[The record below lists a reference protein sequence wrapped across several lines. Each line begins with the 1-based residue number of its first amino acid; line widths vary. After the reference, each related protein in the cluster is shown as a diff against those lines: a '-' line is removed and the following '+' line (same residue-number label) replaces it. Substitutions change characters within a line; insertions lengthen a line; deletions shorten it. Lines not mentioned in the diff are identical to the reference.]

1 MKGSRASSRND
12 ERLWTLDI
20 NRVTLLSQL
29 GVCYALAA
37 ADTPGTRL
45 KKHGIT
51 ALNPW
56 QIIKN
61 IREDLKH
68 EHKIVEDDQNI
79 AQYGTLAPISTRLQE
94 VDVPLRARAL
104 EDLMSWKYTI
114 QKHNYFH
121 ALILDEL
128 SRVCANKGSSFLF
141 LAILLLKLFSFVTK
155 PSKIGRPYSVCFQ
168 ADTVM
173 IHLTPGSLVYC

>member
-29 GVCYALAA
+29 GVSYALAP

-121 ALILDEL
+121 ALILEYWM
-128 SRVCANKGSSFLF
+128 N
-141 LAILLLKLFSFVTK
+141 
-155 PSKIGRPYSVCFQ
+155 
-168 ADTVM
+168 
-173 IHLTPGSLVYC
+173 